1 MQLNTTRF
9 GTLEVND
16 GDVITFTQPILG
28 FQDQRRFVLLPGPEG
43 SPLKWL
49 QSTESGELAF
59 IVMDPRAVVPD
70 YEVRPGPQEM
80 AELAVSDPGEL
91 LVFTLVV
98 VPQDK
103 ALIRTNLKAP
113 ILINPKQ
120 RLGKQTI
127 LERSKYPIQYFLA
140 QVQGGRQ
147 ESQEVKK
154 HAGSNA

>member
-80 AELAVSDPGEL
+80 AELAV
-91 LVFTLVV
+91 
-98 VPQDK
+98 K
-103 ALIRTNLKAP
+103 
-113 ILINPKQ
+113 
-120 RLGKQTI
+120 
-127 LERSKYPIQYFLA
+127 RSGGVAGIHA
-140 QVQGGRQ
+140 GGRT
-147 ESQEVKK
+147 
-154 HAGSNA
+154 AGQGADPDEFEGADPH